1 MRISSDVFAGIGLGL
16 AVGLLVGLSNSP
28 ITATVA
34 SSLLALLATFI
45 GLSANPNEGTKI
57 VRIAAF
63 GPALVLA
70 IIFGLSARSHGWF
83 APSIRT
89 QVQEWVAAGYEAS
102 TAKSLVAYRELGVV
116 PDGTKVVDPPKR
128 SNTGLFSDSLQSNC
142 NLLESSRFAHI
153 EDRLGAMQKTGGQWK
168 ALADSLT
175 SLDVSRQ
182 DKILNAAY
190 GVACP

>member
-16 AVGLLVGLSNSP
+16 AVGLLVGLSTSS

-45 GLSANPNEGTKI
+45 GLSADPNENAKLA
-57 VRIAAF
+57 RIASF

-89 QVQEWVAAGYEAS
+89 QVQEWAVAGYEPS
-102 TAKSLVAYRELGVV
+102 MAKSLVAYRELGIV
-116 PDGTKVVDPPKR
+116 PNGTKVVNPPKR
-128 SNTGLFSDSLQSNC
+128 LDTGLFSNSLQSNC
-142 NLLESSRFAHI
+142 NLLEASRFAHV
-153 EDRLGAMQKTGGQWK
+153 EDRLDAMQKAGGQWK

-182 DKILNAAY
+182 DQIVNAAY
-190 GVACP
+190 GAA